1 MRRREDY
8 FYLYI
13 VFFAALC
20 YNSYMITGISTRCL
34 NHLAE
39 TEECLSLIGRSS
51 AEVCDVY
58 LRTFY
63 EYRPEFAEKYAQNLS
78 GVKAYSVRVNPDN
91 FERQLFSRSRRVRG
105 DGFYWLDQLLRSV
118 QIFGAENYSFGLKR
132 DEVENWDGY
141 IGEIR
146 AFCARYGVNLCTLE
160 DDAEKSPLPYTVYLN
175 GSTGVRA
182 HAYTDGCDGGFAL
195 AIKSLK
201 ASGFDG
207 TVILNAALADIAA
220 AESFFKAVKKQ

>member
-1 MRRREDY
+1 MK
-8 FYLYI
+8 
-13 VFFAALC
+13 
-20 YNSYMITGISTRCL
+20 TGISTATL
-34 NHLAE
+34 SKYE
-39 TEECLSLIGRSS
+39 TEEALTLLKEAGVGTCEI
-51 AEVCDVY
+51 Y
-58 LRTFY
+58 LKTFY
-63 EYRPEFAEKYAQNLS
+63 EYRPEFAKKFASNL
-78 GVKAYSVRVNPDN
+78 GGTEAYSIRVAPYN
-91 FERQLFSRSRRVRG
+91 FEPQLFCDSRRVRG
-105 DGFYWLDQLLRSV
+105 DGFYWLDQVMRSA
-118 QIFGAENYSFGLKR
+118 QLFGAKNYSLGVKKN
-132 DEVENWDGY
+132 EVENWDGY

>member
-1 MRRREDY
+1 MK
-8 FYLYI
+8 
-13 VFFAALC
+13 
-20 YNSYMITGISTRCL
+20 TGISTATL
-34 NHLAE
+34 SKYE
-39 TEECLSLIGRSS
+39 TEEALTLLKEAGVETCEI
-51 AEVCDVY
+51 Y
-58 LRTFY
+58 LKTFY
-63 EYRPEFAEKYAQNLS
+63 EYRPEFAKKFAANL
-78 GVKAYSVRVNPDN
+78 GGTEAYSIRVAPYN
-91 FERQLFSRSRRVRG
+91 FEPQLFCDSRRVRG
-105 DGFYWLDQLLRSV
+105 DGFYWLDQLLRSA

-132 DEVENWDGY
+132 NEVDNWDGY

-175 GSTGVRA
+175 DSTGVRA

-220 AESFFKAVKKQ
+220 AESFFKAVKK

>member
-1 MRRREDY
+1 MK
-8 FYLYI
+8 
-13 VFFAALC
+13 
-20 YNSYMITGISTRCL
+20 TGISTATL
-34 NHLAE
+34 SKYE
-39 TEECLSLIGRSS
+39 TEEALTLLKEAGVGTCEI
-51 AEVCDVY
+51 Y
-58 LRTFY
+58 LKTFY
-63 EYRPEFAEKYAQNLS
+63 EYRPEFAKKFASNL
-78 GVKAYSVRVNPDN
+78 GGTEAYSIRVAPYN
-91 FERQLFSRSRRVRG
+91 FEPQLFCDSRRVRG